1 VAGVDADEV
10 LEASLISRGKVEA
23 PQLSFGGGLE
33 GLLNEPAHR
42 SLYHPSVPQ
51 HTGEPPAARRYVR
64 DPITSYDAAPTE
76 ERHAALRRDIRLVA
90 SLLGEEL
97 ARAEGA
103 EFLDLVGQIREVA
116 KLERYENTQARSGGL
131 ADQLPSI
138 PTGTALLL
146 ARAFAAYFQLA
157 NVTEQVHRAAE
168 LGRSRRAER
177 TWLRDTLER
186 IAEHGVD
193 KDIVG
198 ATLAHL
204 EFRPVFTAH
213 PTESARRSVLSKL
226 LDVAH
231 LVQALGAD
239 PTPAEERRLVRRLR
253 ETILLLWQT
262 SEIRVGRL
270 RPEDEAQ
277 NILYYLSQLYDNAVP
292 TLLEDLDDELF
303 RHGIALDF
311 STSNLRFGSWVGGD
325 RDGNPS
331 VTPAVTSDV
340 LLIQHELGFRKL
352 LGLVDRLTQAL
363 SNSTAIVGISD
374 ELAAS
379 LHSDRVSL
387 PEVHERYMTLN
398 AEEPYRLKCSYI
410 RQRLVN
416 TRSRLAVGA
425 QHVAGEDYAD
435 VEGLISELRLL
446 RDSLARNRGE
456 AVADGLLRGMGRLVR
471 TFGFHVATLDIR
483 ENAEAHHRV
492 LAEIFDRLGELQ
504 RPYAE
509 LDRSQRAALL
519 RAELTGA
526 RPLGASRFTLSPG
539 AATTY
544 ETFESVAAALDRFGD
559 GVIESYVISM
569 TEGVDDVLATVVLA
583 REAGLMDPRACTA
596 RIGIVPLFER
606 VAELRGSG
614 ALLDELLSDPA
625 YRAVVAARGEVQ
637 EVMLGYSDSN
647 KDAGITTSQWEI
659 YRAQGALRDVAHRHG
674 VSLRLFHGRGG
685 TVGRGGGPSA
695 EAILAQPE
703 GTVGAFLKLTEQGE
717 VISDKYNLAELARE
731 NLEAALAAVIES
743 SLVHGSSPQSAPGSD
758 RWFEPMEAVS
768 SAAERAYRD
777 LLANAGLAQY
787 FMSSTPVA
795 ELNDLNLGSRPAYR
809 PEAGTELKALR
820 AIPWVFG
827 WTQSRQIIPGWFGV
841 GSGLAAARGG
851 GAGKALEEMYAQWP
865 FFRTFIGNVEMTLAK
880 TDMDIARMYVQ
891 SLVEPGLHGIFRAI
905 ADEHDRT
912 VAEIL
917 ELTGEPSPIAAR
929 PLLQRTLA
937 VRADYLRPVHYLQVE
952 LLGRHRSGSE
962 EPDLRR
968 ALLITVNAIAA
979 GLRNTG

>member
-1 VAGVDADEV
+1 VV
-10 LEASLISRGKVEA
+10 
-23 PQLSFGGGLE
+23 
-33 GLLNEPAHR
+33 
-42 SLYHPSVPQ
+42 Q
-51 HTGEPPAARRYVR
+51 HTGGGPDIRSYVR

-103 EFLDLVGQIREVA
+103 DFLDLVGQIREVA
-116 KLERYENTQARSGGL
+116 KAERSEGDQAKSGGL
-131 ADQLPSI
+131 AEQLPSI

-168 LGRSRRAER
+168 LGRDRRAER
-177 TWLRDTLER
+177 TWLRETLER
-186 IAEHGVD
+186 IAAHGID
-193 KDIVG
+193 G
-198 ATLAHL
+198 PSLAATLERL

-231 LVQALGAD
+231 IVQTLDSD
-239 PTPAEERRLVRRLR
+239 PTPAEHRRLLRRLR

-270 RPEDEAQ
+270 RPVDEAQ
-277 NILYYLSQLYDNAVP
+277 NIVYYLSQLYDSAVP
-292 TLLEDLDDELF
+292 TLLEDLDDELS
-303 RHGIALDF
+303 RHGIVLRY
-311 STSNLRFGSWVGGD
+311 STSILRFGSWVGGD

-352 LGLVDRLTQAL
+352 LGLVDQLTQAL
-363 SNSTAIVGISD
+363 SNSTAIVEISD
-374 ELAAS
+374 GLTES
-379 LHSDRVSL
+379 LEQDRGYL
-387 PEVHERYMTLN
+387 PEVHQRYMSLN

-416 TRSRLAVGA
+416 TRARFAAASA
-425 QHVAGEDYAD
+425 HVPGQDYASVD
-435 VEGLISELRLL
+435 ELIDELELL
-446 RDSLARNRGE
+446 RDSLAANRGE
-456 AVADGLLRGMGRLVR
+456 AIADGLLRRIGRLVR
-471 TFGFHVATLDIR
+471 TFGFHVATLDVR
-483 ENAEAHHRV
+483 ENAEAHHKV
-492 LAEIFDRLGELQ
+492 LGEIFDRLGELD
-504 RPYAE
+504 RPYGE
-509 LDRSQRAALL
+509 LDRSQRHQLL
-519 RAELTGA
+519 SAELQGV
-526 RPLGASRFTLSPG
+526 RPLGAARFALSPAG
-539 AATTY
+539 TTTFA
-544 ETFESVAAALDRFGD
+544 TFEAVADALDRFGD

-569 TEGVDDVLATVVLA
+569 TEGVDDVLATVLLA
-583 REAGLMDPRACTA
+583 REAGLIESRGRSA

-606 VAELRGSG
+606 VAELRASG
-614 ALLDELLSDPA
+614 RLLDELLSDPS
-625 YRAVVAARGEVQ
+625 YRAVVAARGQVQ

-659 YRAQGALRDVAHRHG
+659 YKAQGVLRDVAHRHG
-674 VSLRLFHGRGG
+674 VALRLFHGRGG

-731 NLEAALAAVIES
+731 NLEAGLAAVIES
-743 SLVHGSSPQSAPGSD
+743 SLLHLSPHSASAAD

-768 SAAERAYRD
+768 FVAELAYRALVD
-777 LLANAGLAQY
+777 NAGLAEY

-795 ELNDLNLGSRPAYR
+795 ELSDLNLGSRPAYR
-809 PEAGTELKALR
+809 PDSGTALRALR

-841 GSGLAAARGG
+841 GSGLAAAREQ
-851 GAGKALEEMYAQWP
+851 GAGTALEEMYANWP
-865 FFRTFIGNVEMTLAK
+865 FFRTFVGNVEMTLAK

-891 SLVEPGLHGIFRAI
+891 ALVGHNQQAIFHEI
-905 ADEHDRT
+905 AVEHDRT
-912 VAEIL
+912 VSEVL
-917 ELTGEPSPIAAR
+917 KLTGETSLIAAR

-962 EPDLRR
+962 EPELRR

>member
-1 VAGVDADEV
+1 V
-10 LEASLISRGKVEA
+10 
-23 PQLSFGGGLE
+23 PQETGGLPDVR
-33 GLLNEPAHR
+33 N
-42 SLYHPSVPQ
+42 
-51 HTGEPPAARRYVR
+51 YVR
-64 DPITSYDAAPTE
+64 DPITSYDAVPTE
-76 ERHAALRRDIRLVA
+76 ERHAALRRDIRLVV

-97 ARAEGA
+97 VRVEGH
-103 EFLDLVGQIREVA
+103 EFLSLVEQIRGVA
-116 KLERYENTQARSGGL
+116 KLEWSEGESVSGGGL
-131 ADQLPSI
+131 AEQLPNI

-168 LGRSRRAER
+168 LGQARRAER
-177 TWLRDTLER
+177 TFLRDTLDR
-186 IAEHGVD
+186 IAEHGID
-193 KDIVG
+193 RERVG
-198 ATLAHL
+198 ATLARL

-231 LVQALGAD
+231 IVQGLGAD
-239 PTPAEERRLVRRLR
+239 PTPAEARRLLARLR

-262 SEIRVGRL
+262 NELRVGRL

-292 TLLEDLDDELF
+292 TLLEDLDDELE
-303 RHGIALDF
+303 RHGVVLGF

-331 VTPAVTSDV
+331 VTPAVTTDV

-352 LGLVDRLTQAL
+352 IGLVDQLTRAL
-363 SNSTAIVGISD
+363 SSSTAIVGISD
-374 ELAAS
+374 AFAES
-379 LHSDRVSL
+379 LEADRLSL
-387 PEVHERYMTLN
+387 PDVYDRYKSLD

-416 TRSRLAVGA
+416 TRSRLAGGTP
-425 QHVAGEDYAD
+425 HVPGEDYAD
-435 VEGLISELRLL
+435 VEGLIYELRVL
-446 RDSLARNRGE
+446 RDSLAANRGE
-456 AVADGLLRGMGRLVR
+456 AIAEGLLGRMGRLVR
-471 TFGFHVATLDIR
+471 TFGFHVATLDVR
-483 ENAEAHHRV
+483 ENAEAHHR
-492 LAEIFDRLGELQ
+492 LLGEMFDQLGELE

-509 LDRSQRAALL
+509 LDRSERSAVLWT
-519 RAELTGA
+519 ELNSA
-526 RPLGASRFTLSPG
+526 RPLGVSRFALSPR

-544 ETFESVAAALDRFGD
+544 ATFETVAAALDRFGD

-583 REAGLMDPRACTA
+583 REAGLIDWRCRWA

-614 ALLDELLSDPA
+614 VLLDELLSNQS
-625 YRAVVAARGEVQ
+625 YRAVVAARGDAQ
-637 EVMLGYSDSN
+637 EVMVGYSDSN

-659 YRAQGALRDVAHRHG
+659 YKAQGVLRDVARRHG
-674 VSLRLFHGRGG
+674 VALRLFHGRGG

-703 GTVGAFLKLTEQGE
+703 RTVDAFLKVTEQGE

-731 NLEAALAAVIES
+731 NLEASLAAVIES
-743 SLVHGSSPQSAPGSD
+743 SLLHSSSPGSTTTSE
-758 RWFEPMEAVS
+758 RWHEVMEAVS
-768 SAAERAYRD
+768 CVAERAYRG
-777 LLANAGLAQY
+777 LLGNVGLAEY

-809 PEAGTELKALR
+809 PESGSDLAALR

-827 WTQSRQIIPGWFGV
+827 WTQSRQIIPGWYGI
-841 GSGLAAARGG
+841 GSGLASARAE
-851 GAGKALEEMYAQWP
+851 GAGEALGEMYDKWP
-865 FFRTFIGNVEMTLAK
+865 FFRTFVGNVEMTLAK
-880 TDMDIARMYVQ
+880 TDMDIAWLYVK
-891 SLVEPGLHGIFRAI
+891 SLVEPGLQAI
-905 ADEHDRT
+905 YGEIAEEHARS

-917 ELTGEPSPIAAR
+917 NLTGESSLIEAR
-929 PLLQRTLA
+929 PLLRRTLA
-937 VRADYLRPVHYLQVE
+937 VRADYLRPVHHLQVE

>member
-1 VAGVDADEV
+1 MAKATG
-10 LEASLISRGKVEA
+10 INQTSRR
-23 PQLSFGGGLE
+23 
-33 GLLNEPAHR
+33 HR
-42 SLYHPSVPQ
+42 DQAARRSRYDPSVPQ
-51 HTGEPPAARRYVR
+51 GTGDSPDARNSVR
-64 DPITSYDAAPTE
+64 DPITSYDAVPTE

-97 ARAEGA
+97 ARAEGQ
-103 EFLDLVGQIREVA
+103 EFLDLVGRIRGVA
-116 KLERYENTQARSGGL
+116 KLEWSAGEQARSGGL
-131 ADQLPSI
+131 AEQLPNI

-168 LGRSRRAER
+168 LGQARRAER
-177 TWLRDTLER
+177 TFLRDTLER
-186 IAEHGVD
+186 IAEHRID
-193 KDIVG
+193 RERVG
-198 ATLAHL
+198 ATLERL

-231 LVQALGAD
+231 LVQALGGD
-239 PTPAEERRLVRRLR
+239 PTPAEERRLVGRLR

-262 SEIRVGRL
+262 SELRIGRL

-277 NILYYLSQLYDNAVP
+277 NVLYYLSQLYDSAVP
-292 TLLEDLDDELF
+292 TLLEDLDDELA
-303 RHGIALDF
+303 RHGIVLGF
-311 STSNLRFGSWVGGD
+311 STSTLRFGSWVGGD

-331 VTPAVTSDV
+331 VTPAVTTDV

-352 LGLVDRLTQAL
+352 VELVEQLTRAL
-363 SNSTAIVGISD
+363 SNSTAIVDVSGA
-374 ELAAS
+374 LLAS
-379 LHSDRVSL
+379 LEADRFAL
-387 PEVHERYMTLN
+387 PDIHDRYMGLD

-410 RQRLVN
+410 RQRLLN
-416 TRSRLAVGA
+416 TRARLAAGTA
-425 QHVAGEDYAD
+425 HLPGEDYRD
-435 VEGLISELRLL
+435 VEAFIDELRLL
-446 RDSLARNRGE
+446 RDSLAANRGE
-456 AVADGLLRGMGRLVR
+456 VIADGLLRRIGRLVR
-471 TFGFHVATLDIR
+471 TFGFHVATLDVR
-483 ENAEAHHRV
+483 ENAEAHHKV
-492 LAEIFDRLGELQ
+492 LGEIFDQLGELE
-504 RPYAE
+504 RPYGE
-509 LDRSQRAALL
+509 LDRSERGAVL
-519 RAELTGA
+519 RTELSSA
-526 RPLGASRFTLSPG
+526 RPLGVSRFALSPR
-539 AATTY
+539 AATIY
-544 ETFESVAAALDRFGD
+544 ATFESVTAALDRFGD

-569 TEGVDDVLATVVLA
+569 TEGVDDILAAAVLA
-583 REAGLMDPRACTA
+583 REAGLIDWRERWA

-606 VAELRGSG
+606 VGELRGSG
-614 ALLDELLSDPA
+614 VLLDELLSDPS
-625 YRAVVAARGEVQ
+625 YRAVVASRGDVQ

-659 YRAQGALRDVAHRHG
+659 YKAQGVLRDVAQRHG
-674 VSLRLFHGRGG
+674 VALRLFHGRGG

-703 GTVGAFLKLTEQGE
+703 RTVDGFLKVTEQGE

-731 NLEAALAAVIES
+731 NLEASLAAVIES
-743 SLVHGSSPQSAPGSD
+743 SLVHSSSLGSGATSD
-758 RWFEPMEAVS
+758 RWHEVMEAVS
-768 SAAERAYRD
+768 SVAERAYRE
-777 LLANAGLAQY
+777 LLGNAGLAQY

-809 PEAGTELKALR
+809 PESGSDLAALR

-841 GSGLAAARGG
+841 GSGLAAARDN
-851 GAGKALEEMYAQWP
+851 GAEQTLGEMYAKWP
-865 FFRTFIGNVEMTLAK
+865 FFRTFVGNVEMTLAK
-880 TDMDIARMYVQ
+880 TDMDIARLYVK
-891 SLVEPGLHGIFRAI
+891 SLVEEEQHGIFREI
-905 ADEHDRT
+905 ADEHART

-917 ELTGEPSPIAAR
+917 KLTGESSLIEAR

-962 EPDLRR
+962 EPELRR

>member
-1 VAGVDADEV
+1 
-10 LEASLISRGKVEA
+10 
-23 PQLSFGGGLE
+23 
-33 GLLNEPAHR
+33 
-42 SLYHPSVPQ
+42 
-51 HTGEPPAARRYVR
+51 VR
-64 DPITSYDAAPTE
+64 DPITSYDAVPTE
-76 ERHAALRRDIRLVA
+76 ERHAALRRDIRLLA

-97 ARAEGA
+97 ARAEGP
-103 EFLDLVGQIREVA
+103 EFLDLVGQIRAVA
-116 KLERYENTQARSGGL
+116 KLEGSQGEQARGGGL
-131 ADQLPSI
+131 AEQLPNI

-168 LGRSRRAER
+168 LGQARRAER
-177 TWLRDTLER
+177 TWLRDTLKR

-193 KDIVG
+193 QESVK
-198 ATLAHL
+198 ATLEHL

-231 LVQALGAD
+231 FVQALDAD
-239 PTPAEERRLVRRLR
+239 PTPAEEKRLVGRLR

-262 SEIRVGRL
+262 SELRIGRL

-277 NILYYLSQLYDNAVP
+277 NVLYYLSQLYDSAVP
-292 TLLEDLDDELF
+292 TLLEDLDDELQ
-303 RHGIALDF
+303 RHGVVLEF
-311 STSNLRFGSWVGGD
+311 STSTLRFGSWVGGD
-325 RDGNPS
+325 RDGNPA
-331 VTPAVTSDV
+331 VTPAVTTEV

-352 LGLVDRLTQAL
+352 LGLVDQLTRAL
-363 SNSTAIVGISD
+363 SNSTAIVEVSS
-374 ELAAS
+374 ELLAS
-379 LHSDRVSL
+379 LEADRVSL
-387 PEVHERYMTLN
+387 SAVYDRYRGLD

-416 TRSRLAVGA
+416 TRARFAAGA
-425 QHVAGEDYAD
+425 AHLSGEDYQG
-435 VEGLISELRLL
+435 VEEFLGELRLL
-446 RDSLARNRGE
+446 RDSLAANRGE
-456 AVADGLLRGMGRLVR
+456 AIADGLLRRVGRLVR
-471 TFGFHVATLDIR
+471 TFGFQVATLDVR
-483 ENAEAHHRV
+483 ENAAAHHRV
-492 LAEIFDRLGELQ
+492 LGEVLDRLGELE
-504 RPYAE
+504 RPYGD
-509 LDRSQRAALL
+509 LDRSERSAVL
-519 RAELTGA
+519 RAELNGA
-526 RPLGASRFTLSPG
+526 RPLGASRFALSPV
-539 AATTY
+539 AATTFA
-544 ETFESVAAALDRFGD
+544 TFESVAAALDRFGD

-569 TEGVDDVLATVVLA
+569 TEGVDDVLAVVVLA
-583 REAGLMDPRACTA
+583 REAGLIDCRERWA

-606 VAELRGSG
+606 VSELRGSG
-614 ALLDELLSDPA
+614 PLLDELLSDPG
-625 YRAVVAARGEVQ
+625 YRALVASRGDVQ

-659 YRAQGALRDVAHRHG
+659 YKAQGVLRDVAHRHG
-674 VSLRLFHGRGG
+674 VALRLFHGRGG

-717 VISDKYNLAELARE
+717 VISDKYNLEELARE
-731 NLEAALAAVIES
+731 NLEACLSAVIES
-743 SLVHGSSPQSAPGSD
+743 SLVHSSSPRSGSKSD
-758 RWFEPMEAVS
+758 RWYEPMEAVS
-768 SAAERAYRD
+768 SVAESSYRD
-777 LLANAGLAQY
+777 LLANPGLAQY
-787 FMSSTPVA
+787 FLSSTPVA
-795 ELNDLNLGSRPAYR
+795 ELDDLNLGSRPAYR
-809 PEAGTELKALR
+809 PESGTELSALR

-841 GSGLAAARGG
+841 GSGLAAARDR
-851 GAGKALEEMYAQWP
+851 GAGRALDEMYAEWP
-865 FFRTFIGNVEMTLAK
+865 FFRTFVSNVEMTLAK
-880 TDMDIARMYVQ
+880 TDMDIARMYVS
-891 SLVEPGLHGIFRAI
+891 SLVEPGLHAIYQQI

-917 ELTGEPSPIAAR
+917 NLTGEPSLIAAR
-929 PLLQRTLA
+929 PLLGRTLA

>member
-1 VAGVDADEV
+1 VARE
-10 LEASLISRGKVEA
+10 
-23 PQLSFGGGLE
+23 
-33 GLLNEPAHR
+33 
-42 SLYHPSVPQ
+42 
-51 HTGEPPAARRYVR
+51 TGEWPNVPNYVR

-90 SLLGEEL
+90 SLLGDEL

-103 EFLDLVGQIREVA
+103 DFLDLVGQVREIA
-116 KLERYENTQARSGGL
+116 KPGRAQGDEARGGGL
-131 ADQLPSI
+131 AQQLPGV

-168 LGRSRRAER
+168 LGRDRRAER
-177 TWLRDTLER
+177 TWLRHTLDR
-186 IAEHGVD
+186 VVD
-193 KDIVG
+193 QRSDVDGLG
-198 ATLAHL
+198 AALGGL

-226 LDVAH
+226 LEVAH
-231 LVQALGAD
+231 LVQGLDAG
-239 PTPAEERRLVRRLR
+239 PTPGEERRIVRRLR

-262 SEIRVGRL
+262 SEIRIGRL

-292 TLLEDLDDELF
+292 TLLEDLDDELA
-303 RHGIALDF
+303 RHNIALEF
-311 STSNLRFGSWVGGD
+311 SASTLRFGSWVGGD

-331 VTPAVTSDV
+331 VTPAVTTHV

-352 LGLVDRLTQAL
+352 MGLVEQLTQAL
-363 SNSTAIVGISD
+363 SNSTAIVEISGD
-374 ELAAS
+374 LRAS
-379 LHSDRVSL
+379 LEADRKVL
-387 PEVHERYMTLN
+387 PEVYERYMILN

-410 RQRLVN
+410 RQRLIN
-416 TRSRLAVGA
+416 TRSRMAAGTA
-425 QHVAGEDYAD
+425 HVPGEDYAD
-435 VEGLISELRLL
+435 VDALIDEIRLV
-446 RDSLARNRGE
+446 RDSLAANKGE
-456 AVADGLLRGMGRLVR
+456 SIADGLVRRIGRLVR
-471 TFGFHVATLDIR
+471 TFGFHVATLDVR
-483 ENAEAHHRV
+483 ENAEAHHKV
-492 LAEIFDRLGELQ
+492 LGEVFDRLGELDK
-504 RPYAE
+504 PYRELHRRERSALLSAE
-509 LDRSQRAALL
+509 LA
-519 RAELTGA
+519 GA
-526 RPLGASRFTLSPG
+526 RPLGVSRFALSPR

-544 ETFESVAAALDRFGD
+544 DTFESVAAALDRFGE

-569 TEGVDDVLATVVLA
+569 TQGVDDVLAVVVLA
-583 REAGLMDPRACTA
+583 REAGLIDPRRNSA

-606 VAELRGSG
+606 VAELRASG
-614 ALLDELLSDPA
+614 ALLDALLSDPS
-625 YRAVVAARGEVQ
+625 YRAVVAARGDVQ

-659 YRAQGALRDVAHRHG
+659 YKAQGVLRDVAHRHG
-674 VSLRLFHGRGG
+674 VALRLFHGRGG

-703 GTVGAFLKLTEQGE
+703 GTVGSFLKLTEQGE

-743 SLVHGSSPQSAPGSD
+743 SLARQAPGTASQ
-758 RWFEPMEAVS
+758 RWFEVMDGVS
-768 SAAERAYRD
+768 SVAESTYRR
-777 LLANAGLAQY
+777 LLGNSGLAQY

-795 ELNDLNLGSRPAYR
+795 ELSDLNLGSRPAYR
-809 PEAGTELKALR
+809 PESGTDMAALR

-841 GSGLAAARGG
+841 GSGLAAARDR
-851 GAGKALEEMYAQWP
+851 GAGLALEEMYAQWP

-880 TDMDIARMYVQ
+880 TDMDIARIYVH
-891 SLVEPGLHGIFRAI
+891 SLVEPALHEIFHEIVA
-905 ADEHDRT
+905 EHDRT
-912 VAEIL
+912 VVEVL
-917 ELTGEPSPIAAR
+917 KLTGEPSLIAAR

-962 EPDLRR
+962 EPELRR
-968 ALLITVNAIAA
+968 ALLITVNAVAA

>member
-1 VAGVDADEV
+1 MAAG
-10 LEASLISRGKVEA
+10 SL
-23 PQLSFGGGLE
+23 
-33 GLLNEPAHR
+33 R
-42 SLYHPSVPQ
+42 SLPRPVGEPVQGRDLKASWLGRDDPAPGSRYDPSVPRGRSDQ
-51 HTGEPPAARRYVR
+51 PAARSYVR
-64 DPITSYDAAPTE
+64 DPITSYDAVPTE

-97 ARAEGA
+97 ARVEGQG
-103 EFLDLVGQIREVA
+103 FLDLVGQIRGVA
-116 KLERYENTQARSGGL
+116 KLEWSEGEQARTGGL
-131 ADQLPSI
+131 AEQLPNI
-138 PTGTALLL
+138 ATGTALLL

-168 LGRSRRAER
+168 LDQARRAER
-177 TWLRDTLER
+177 TFLRDTLER
-186 IAEHGVD
+186 ISEREIDRGTVE
-193 KDIVG
+193 
-198 ATLAHL
+198 ATLMRL

-262 SEIRVGRL
+262 SELRVGRL

-277 NILYYLSQLYDNAVP
+277 NVLYYLSQLYDDAVP
-292 TLLEDLDDELF
+292 TLLEDLDDELAL
-303 RHGIALDF
+303 HGIDLGFAT
-311 STSNLRFGSWVGGD
+311 STLRFGSWVGGD
-325 RDGNPS
+325 RDGNPA
-331 VTPAVTSDV
+331 VTPTVTTDG
-340 LLIQHELGFRKL
+340 LLIGHELGFRKL
-352 LGLVDRLTQAL
+352 IGLVEQLTRAL
-363 SNSTAIVGISD
+363 SNSTAIVDVSD
-374 ELAAS
+374 ELSTS
-379 LHSDRVSL
+379 LQADRTAL
-387 PEVHERYMTLN
+387 PDVYDRYIGLDS
-398 AEEPYRLKCSYI
+398 EEPYRLKCSYI
-410 RQRLVN
+410 RQRLRN
-416 TRSRLAVGA
+416 TRARLAAGTA
-425 QHVAGEDYAD
+425 HVPGEDYQG
-435 VEGLISELRLL
+435 VEGLIEELRLV
-446 RDSLARNRGE
+446 RDSLSENRGE
-456 AVADGLLRGMGRLVR
+456 AIADGLLRRIGRLVR
-471 TFGFHVATLDIR
+471 TFGFHVATLDVR
-483 ENAEAHHRV
+483 ENAEAHHK
-492 LAEIFDRLGELQ
+492 LLGELFDQ
-504 RPYAE
+504 LGELERPYGQLGRSERGAVLRTE
-509 LDRSQRAALL
+509 LNS
-519 RAELTGA
+519 A
-526 RPLGASRFTLSPG
+526 RPLGVPRFALSPR

-544 ETFESVAAALDRFGD
+544 ATFESIAAALDRFGD

-583 REAGLMDPRACTA
+583 REAGLIDWRERWA
-596 RIGIVPLFER
+596 RMGIVPLFER

-614 ALLDELLSDPA
+614 ALLDELLSIPS
-625 YRAVVAARGEVQ
+625 YRAVVASRGDVQ

-659 YRAQGALRDVAHRHG
+659 YKAQGVLRDVAQRHG
-674 VSLRLFHGRGG
+674 VALRLFHGRGG

-703 GTVGAFLKLTEQGE
+703 RTVDGFLKVTEQGE

-731 NLEAALAAVIES
+731 NLEASLAAVIES
-743 SLVHGSSPQSAPGSD
+743 SLVHSTSSGSETTSD
-758 RWFEPMEAVS
+758 RWHEVMESVS
-768 SAAERAYRD
+768 SVAERSYRG
-777 LLANAGLAQY
+777 LLAESGLAQY

-809 PEAGTELKALR
+809 PESGSDLAALR

-841 GSGLAAARGG
+841 GSGLAAARGS
-851 GAGKALEEMYAQWP
+851 GAGETLDELYAKWP
-865 FFRTFIGNVEMTLAK
+865 FFRTFVGNVEMTLAK
-880 TDMDIARMYVQ
+880 TDMDIAGMYVK
-891 SLVEPGLHGIFRAI
+891 SLVEQEQHGIFDQI
-905 ADEHDRT
+905 ADEHART

-917 ELTGEPSPIAAR
+917 KLTGESSLIEAR

-962 EPDLRR
+962 EPELRR

>member
-1 VAGVDADEV
+1 VAQG
-10 LEASLISRGKVEA
+10 
-23 PQLSFGGGLE
+23 
-33 GLLNEPAHR
+33 
-42 SLYHPSVPQ
+42 
-51 HTGEPPAARRYVR
+51 TGESPEVRSYVR
-64 DPITSYDAAPTE
+64 DPITSYDAVPTE

-97 ARAEGA
+97 ARVEGPD
-103 EFLDLVGQIREVA
+103 FLDLVGQIRAVA
-116 KLERYENTQARSGGL
+116 KLERSEGEQGGGGL
-131 ADQLPSI
+131 AEQLPNI
-138 PTGTALLL
+138 PTATALLL

-168 LGRSRRAER
+168 LGQSRRAER
-177 TWLRDTLER
+177 TWLRESLNR
-186 IAEHGVD
+186 IAEHGTD
-193 KDIVG
+193 RESLG

-226 LDVAH
+226 LEVAH
-231 LVQALGAD
+231 LIQALGAD
-239 PTPAEERRLVRRLR
+239 PTPAEERRLVSRLR
-253 ETILLLWQT
+253 ETVLLLWQT

-277 NILYYLSQLYDNAVP
+277 NILYYLSRIYDTAVP
-292 TLLEDLDDELF
+292 TVLEDLDDELA
-303 RHGIALDF
+303 RHGIVLEF
-311 STSNLRFGSWVGGD
+311 STSALRFGSWVGGD

-331 VTPAVTSDV
+331 VTPAVTTEV

-352 LGLVDRLTQAL
+352 VGLLDQLTQAL
-363 SNSTAIVGISD
+363 SNSTAIVDISD
-374 ELAAS
+374 ALSAS
-379 LHSDRVSL
+379 LGADRLSL
-387 PEVHERYMTLN
+387 PEVYDRYIRVD

-416 TRSRLAVGA
+416 TRARLAAGTA
-425 QHVAGEDYAD
+425 HVPGRDYLGVD
-435 VEGLISELRLL
+435 GFIEELRLL
-446 RDSLARNRGE
+446 RDSLAENRGE
-456 AVADGLLRGMGRLVR
+456 AIADGLLRRIARLVR
-471 TFGFHVATLDIR
+471 TFGFHVATLDVR

-492 LAEIFDRLGELQ
+492 LGEIFDHLGELE
-504 RPYAE
+504 RPYGA
-509 LDRSQRAALL
+509 LDRSERSSLL
-519 RAELTGA
+519 RTELRSA
-526 RPLGASRFTLSPG
+526 RPLGASRFELSPS

-544 ETFESVAAALDRFGD
+544 ATFESVAAALDRFGE

-569 TEGVDDVLATVVLA
+569 TEGVDDVLGTVVLA
-583 REAGLMDPRACTA
+583 REAGLIDCRAHWA

-606 VAELRGSG
+606 VAELRRSGS
-614 ALLDELLSDPA
+614 LLDELLSDPC
-625 YRAVVAARGEVQ
+625 YRAVVSSRGDIQ

-659 YRAQGALRDVAHRHG
+659 YKAQNLLRDVAHRHG
-674 VSLRLFHGRGG
+674 VALRLFHGRGG

-717 VISDKYNLAELARE
+717 VISDKYSLAELARE
-731 NLEAALAAVIES
+731 NLEASLAAVIES
-743 SLVHGSSPQSAPGSD
+743 SLVD
-758 RWFEPMEAVS
+758 RWSSRPDTTSVHWHEVMEGVS
-768 SAAERAYRD
+768 SVAERSYRQ
-777 LLANAGLAQY
+777 LLGNPGLAHY

-795 ELNDLNLGSRPAYR
+795 ELHDLNLGSRPAYR
-809 PEAGTELKALR
+809 PESGSELSALR

-841 GSGLAAARGG
+841 GSGLADAREA
-851 GAGKALEEMYAQWP
+851 GAGQALDQMYAKWP

-880 TDMDIARMYVQ
+880 TDMDIAEMYVK
-891 SLVEPGLHGIFRAI
+891 SLVQPVEQAIFREI
-905 ADEHDRT
+905 AYEHART
-912 VAEIL
+912 VAEVL
-917 ELTGEPSPIAAR
+917 ALTGESSPIEAR
-929 PLLQRTLA
+929 PLLRRTLA

-962 EPDLRR
+962 EPELRR
-968 ALLITVNAIAA
+968 ALLITINAIAA

>member
-1 VAGVDADEV
+1 M
-10 LEASLISRGKVEA
+10 
-23 PQLSFGGGLE
+23 PQCTGGPPE
-33 GLLNEPAHR
+33 TR
-42 SLYHPSVPQ
+42 SH
-51 HTGEPPAARRYVR
+51 VR

-103 EFLDLVGQIREVA
+103 EFLDLVGQVREVA
-116 KLERYENTQARSGGL
+116 KLERYESDQARSGGL
-131 ADQLPSI
+131 AEQLPNI

-168 LGRSRRAER
+168 LGRSRRAEH

-186 IAEHGVD
+186 IAEHGID
-193 KDIVG
+193 KDVVS
-198 ATLAHL
+198 ATLGRL

-231 LVQALGAD
+231 LVQALGND
-239 PTPAEERRLVRRLR
+239 PTPAQERRLVRRLR

-262 SEIRVGRL
+262 SEIRLGRL

-292 TLLEDLDDELF
+292 TLLEDLDDELSQ
-303 RHGIALDF
+303 HGIALEF
-311 STSNLRFGSWVGGD
+311 SRSTLRFGSWVGGD

-331 VTPAVTSDV
+331 VTPAITSEV

-352 LGLVDRLTQAL
+352 IGLVDQLTQAL
-363 SNSTAIVGISD
+363 SNSTAIINISE

-379 LHSDRVSL
+379 LESDRSAL
-387 PEVHERYMTLN
+387 GEVYERYMTLN

-410 RQRLVN
+410 RQRLLN
-416 TRSRLAVGA
+416 TRSRFAAGA
-425 QHVAGEDYAD
+425 AHVDGEDYSD
-435 VEGLISELRLL
+435 LEGLIDELRLL
-446 RDSLARNRGE
+446 RDSLASNRGE
-456 AVADGLLRGMGRLVR
+456 AIAEGLLRRIGRLVR
-471 TFGFHVATLDIR
+471 TFGFHVATLDVR

-492 LAEIFDRLGELQ
+492 LGELFDRLDELE

-509 LDRSQRAALL
+509 LDRAERSELL
-519 RAELTGA
+519 SVELTGA
-526 RPLGASRFTLSPG
+526 RPLGASRFALSPS

-544 ETFESVAAALDRFGD
+544 GTFEAMTAALDRFGD

-583 REAGLMDPRACTA
+583 REAGLMDPRAGTA

-606 VAELRGSG
+606 VAELRDSG
-614 ALLDELLSDPA
+614 ALLEELLSNPS
-625 YRAVVAARGEVQ
+625 YRAVVAARGNVQ

-659 YRAQGALRDVAHRHG
+659 YKAQGVLRDVAHRHG
-674 VSLRLFHGRGG
+674 VALRLFHGRGG

-743 SLVHGSSPQSAPGSD
+743 SLVHGSSPQSAAVAD
-758 RWFEPMEAVS
+758 RWFEPMEEVS
-768 SAAERAYRD
+768 SAAEGAYRH
-777 LLANAGLAQY
+777 LLATPGLAQY

-809 PEAGTELKALR
+809 PESGTELKALR

-841 GSGLAAARGG
+841 GSGLAAGRAG
-851 GAGKALEEMYAQWP
+851 GAGQALDEMYAQWP

-891 SLVEPGLHGIFRAI
+891 SLVEPRLHPIFEAI

-917 ELTGEPSPIAAR
+917 KLTDEPSPIAAR

-962 EPDLRR
+962 EPELRR

>member
-1 VAGVDADEV
+1 M
-10 LEASLISRGKVEA
+10 
-23 PQLSFGGGLE
+23 
-33 GLLNEPAHR
+33 
-42 SLYHPSVPQ
+42 
-51 HTGEPPAARRYVR
+51 GEPPDVRNYVR
-64 DPITSYDAAPTE
+64 DPITSYDAVPTE

-90 SLLGEEL
+90 SLLGDEL
-97 ARAEGA
+97 ARVEGQ
-103 EFLDLVGQIREVA
+103 EFLDLVGQIRGVA
-116 KLERYENTQARSGGL
+116 KLEWSEGGQARDGGL
-131 ADQLPSI
+131 AEQLPNI
-138 PTGTALLL
+138 PTSTALLL

-168 LGRSRRAER
+168 LGQARRAER
-177 TWLRDTLER
+177 TFLRDTLDR
-186 IAEHGVD
+186 IAEHRI
-193 KDIVG
+193 DIDSVG
-198 ATLAHL
+198 ATLARL

-231 LVQALGAD
+231 IVQALGAD
-239 PTPAEERRLVRRLR
+239 PTPAEERRLTTRLR

-277 NILYYLSQLYDNAVP
+277 NILFYLSQLYDSAVP
-292 TLLEDLDDELF
+292 TLLEDLDDELE
-303 RHGIALDF
+303 RHGIVLAF

-331 VTPAVTSDV
+331 VTPAVTTEV

-352 LGLVDRLTQAL
+352 IGLVDRLTRAL
-363 SNSTAIVGISD
+363 SNSTAIVEISD
-374 ELAAS
+374 ALSAS
-379 LHSDRVSL
+379 LEADRPSFPDVYD
-387 PEVHERYMTLN
+387 RYKGLD

-416 TRSRLAVGA
+416 TRARLAA
-425 QHVAGEDYAD
+425 DTAHVPGEDYAD
-435 VEGLISELRLL
+435 VEGFIDELRLV
-446 RDSLARNRGE
+446 RDSLAANRGE
-456 AVADGLLRGMGRLVR
+456 AIADGLLRRIGRLVR
-471 TFGFHVATLDIR
+471 TFGFHVATLDVR
-483 ENAEAHHRV
+483 ENAEAHHKM
-492 LAEIFDRLGELQ
+492 LGELFDQ
-504 RPYAE
+504 LGGLARPYAD
-509 LDRSQRAALL
+509 LDRSERSKVLW
-519 RAELTGA
+519 AELSSA
-526 RPLGASRFTLSPG
+526 RPLGVSRFALSSR

-544 ETFESVAAALDRFGD
+544 ATFESVAAALDRFGD

-569 TEGVDDVLATVVLA
+569 TEGVDDVLAAVVLA
-583 REAGLMDPRACTA
+583 REAGLIDWRGRWA

-614 ALLDELLSDPA
+614 ALVDELLSNPS
-625 YRAVVAARGEVQ
+625 YRAVVAARGDVQ
-637 EVMLGYSDSN
+637 EVMVGYSDSN

-659 YRAQGALRDVAHRHG
+659 YKAQGVLRDVARRHG
-674 VSLRLFHGRGG
+674 VALRLFHGRGG

-703 GTVGAFLKLTEQGE
+703 RTVDAFLKVTEQGE

-731 NLEAALAAVIES
+731 NLEASLAAVIEA
-743 SLVHGSSPQSAPGSD
+743 SLLHSSSPRSTITSD
-758 RWFEPMEAVS
+758 RWHEVMEAVS
-768 SAAERAYRD
+768 SVAERAYRG
-777 LLANAGLAQY
+777 LIGNAGLAQY

-809 PEAGTELKALR
+809 PESGSDLSALR

-827 WTQSRQIIPGWFGV
+827 WTQSRQIIPGWYGV
-841 GSGLAAARGG
+841 GSGLAAARDQD
-851 GAGKALEEMYAQWP
+851 AGQDLGEMYDKWP
-865 FFRTFIGNVEMTLAK
+865 FFRTFVGNVEMTLAK
-880 TDMDIARMYVQ
+880 TDMDIAWLYVK
-891 SLVEPGLHGIFRAI
+891 SLVEPGLHAI
-905 ADEHDRT
+905 YEEIAEEHTRS
-912 VAEIL
+912 VVEIL
-917 ELTGEPSPIAAR
+917 NLTGESSLIEAR
-929 PLLQRTLA
+929 PLLRRTLA
-937 VRADYLRPVHYLQVE
+937 VRADYLRPVHHLQVE

>member
-1 VAGVDADEV
+1 M
-10 LEASLISRGKVEA
+10 S
-23 PQLSFGGGLE
+23 
-33 GLLNEPAHR
+33 
-42 SLYHPSVPQ
+42 SLYDPSVVQ
-51 HTGEPPAARRYVR
+51 DTGDWPEVRSYVR

-103 EFLDLVGQIREVA
+103 DFLDLVGQIREVA
-116 KLERYENTQARSGGL
+116 KLERSEGDQARSGGL
-131 ADQLPSI
+131 AEQLPNI
-138 PTGTALLL
+138 ATGTALLL

-168 LGRSRRAER
+168 LGRDRRAER
-177 TWLRDTLER
+177 TWLRETLDR
-186 IAEHGVD
+186 VAEQRSDAENLGP
-193 KDIVG
+193 
-198 ATLAHL
+198 ALEHL

-226 LDVAH
+226 LEVAH
-231 LVQALGAD
+231 LVQGLGDD

-262 SEIRVGRL
+262 SEIRIGRL

-277 NILYYLSQLYDNAVP
+277 NILYYLSQLYDSAVP
-292 TLLEDLDDELF
+292 TLLEDLDDELA
-303 RHGIALDF
+303 RHNVALSF
-311 STSNLRFGSWVGGD
+311 STSTLRFGSWVGGD

-331 VTPAVTSDV
+331 VTPAVTTHV

-352 LGLVDRLTQAL
+352 LGLVDQLIQAL
-363 SNSTAIVGISD
+363 SNSAAIVGIS
-374 ELAAS
+374 EALSAS
-379 LHSDRVSL
+379 LQADRDLL
-387 PEVHERYMTLN
+387 PDVYERYMVLN

-416 TRSRLAVGA
+416 TRSRMAAGTA
-425 QHVAGEDYAD
+425 HVPGTDYDGIEA
-435 VEGLISELRLL
+435 LIDELRLV
-446 RDSLARNRGE
+446 RDSLAANRGE
-456 AVADGLLRGMGRLVR
+456 AIAEGLVRRIGRLVR
-471 TFGFHVATLDIR
+471 TFGFHVATLDVR
-483 ENAEAHHRV
+483 ENAEAHHKV
-492 LAEIFDRLGELQ
+492 LREVFDRLGELEK
-504 RPYAE
+504 PYGE
-509 LDRSQRAALL
+509 LDRSERCALL
-519 RAELTGA
+519 SGELSGA
-526 RPLGASRFTLSPG
+526 RPLGASRFALSAT
-539 AATTY
+539 AATTF

-583 REAGLMDPRACTA
+583 REAGLIDPRRGSA

-606 VAELRGSG
+606 VAELRASG
-614 ALLDELLSDPA
+614 ALLDELLSDPS
-625 YRAVVAARGEVQ
+625 YRAVVGARGDVQ

-659 YRAQGALRDVAHRHG
+659 YKAQGALRDVAHRHG
-674 VSLRLFHGRGG
+674 IALRLFHGRGG

-703 GTVGAFLKLTEQGE
+703 GTVGGFLKLTEQGE

-731 NLEAALAAVIES
+731 NLEAGLAAVIES
-743 SLVHGSSPQSAPGSD
+743 SLVRRAPLHLGAGSE
-758 RWFEPMEAVS
+758 RWFAPMEEVS
-768 SAAERAYRD
+768 SFAEGAYRK
-777 LLANAGLAQY
+777 LLGNSGLSQY

-795 ELNDLNLGSRPAYR
+795 ELSDLNLGSRPAYR
-809 PEAGTELKALR
+809 PESGTDLAALR

-841 GSGLAAARGG
+841 GSGLAAARDH
-851 GAGKALEEMYAQWP
+851 GAGPALEDMYARWP

-880 TDMDIARMYVQ
+880 TDMDIASMYVH
-891 SLVEPGLHGIFRAI
+891 SLVEPGLHSILREI
-905 ADEHDRT
+905 AEEQDRT
-912 VAEIL
+912 VAEVL
-917 ELTGEPSPIAAR
+917 KLTGEPSLIAAR

-952 LLGRHRSGSE
+952 LLGRHRSGAD
-962 EPDLRR
+962 EPELRR
-968 ALLITVNAIAA
+968 ALLITVNAVAA

>member
-1 VAGVDADEV
+1 MTLGVTSKYD
-10 LEASLISRGKVEA
+10 
-23 PQLSFGGGLE
+23 
-33 GLLNEPAHR
+33 
-42 SLYHPSVPQ
+42 PSVSQGTVDSP
-51 HTGEPPAARRYVR
+51 GARSYVR
-64 DPITSYDAAPTE
+64 DPITSYDAVPTE

-103 EFLDLVGQIREVA
+103 DFLELVGQIREVA
-116 KLERYENTQARSGGL
+116 KLERTEGDQARSGGL
-131 ADQLPSI
+131 TEQLPNI

-168 LGRSRRAER
+168 LSRARRAER
-177 TWLRDTLER
+177 TWLRETLNR
-186 IAEHGVD
+186 VAEHEIDPASVA
-193 KDIVG
+193 
-198 ATLAHL
+198 ATLSHL
-204 EFRPVFTAH
+204 QFRPVFTAH

-239 PTPAEERRLVRRLR
+239 PTPAEQRRLLRRLR

-262 SEIRVGRL
+262 SEIRIGRL
-270 RPEDEAQ
+270 RPQDEAQ
-277 NILYYLSQLYDNAVP
+277 NILYYLAQLYDNAVP
-292 TLLEDLDDELF
+292 TLLEDLDDELL
-303 RHGIALDF
+303 RHGVVLEF

-331 VTPAVTSDV
+331 VTPGVTTEV

-352 LGLVDRLTQAL
+352 AELVEQLTQAL
-363 SNSTAIVGISD
+363 SNSTAIVDIS
-374 ELAAS
+374 EELSSSLAA
-379 LHSDRVSL
+379 DRVSL
-387 PEVHERYMTLN
+387 PEVYERYKSLN
-398 AEEPYRLKCSYI
+398 SEEPYRLKCSYI
-410 RQRLVN
+410 RRKLAN
-416 TRSRLAVGA
+416 TRARLAA
-425 QHVAGEDYAD
+425 NASHVEGEDYAD
-435 VEGLISELRLL
+435 VDELIDELRLL
-446 RDSLARNRGE
+446 RDSLTANKGE
-456 AVADGLLRGMGRLVR
+456 AIAEGLLRRIARLVR
-471 TFGFHVATLDIR
+471 TFGFRVATLDVR
-483 ENAEAHHRV
+483 ENADAHHRV
-492 LAEIFDRLGELQ
+492 LGEVFDGLGELA
-504 RPYAE
+504 RPYGE
-509 LDRSQRAALL
+509 LDRSERSALL
-519 RAELTGA
+519 RAELSGA
-526 RPLGASRFTLSPG
+526 RPLGASRSSLSAS

-544 ETFESVAAALDRFGD
+544 STFESVCAALDRFGE
-559 GVIESYVISM
+559 GVIESYIISM
-569 TEGVDDVLATVVLA
+569 TEGVDDVLAVVVLA
-583 REAGLMDPRACTA
+583 REAGLIDWRTLSA

-614 ALLDELLSDPA
+614 ALLDELLSDPT
-625 YRAVVAARGEVQ
+625 YRAVVASRGDIQ

-659 YRAQGALRDVAHRHG
+659 YKAQGALRDVTQRHG

-731 NLEAALAAVIES
+731 NLEACLSAVIES
-743 SLVHGSSPQSAPGSD
+743 SLVHGSSPQAHAATD
-758 RWFEPMEAVS
+758 TWFEPMEAVS
-768 SAAERAYRD
+768 TVAESAYRE
-777 LLANAGLAQY
+777 LLGRPGLAQY

-809 PEAGTELKALR
+809 PDSGTELASLR

-841 GSGLAAARGG
+841 GSGLAAARER
-851 GAGKALEEMYAQWP
+851 GAGRALEEMYAKWP

-880 TDMDIARMYVQ
+880 TDIDIARLYVQ
-891 SLVEPGLHGIFRAI
+891 SLVEPSLHAIFQEI

-917 ELTGEPSPIAAR
+917 NLTGEPSLIAAR

-962 EPDLRR
+962 EPELRR

>member
-1 VAGVDADEV
+1 MRHGRYD
-10 LEASLISRGKVEA
+10 
-23 PQLSFGGGLE
+23 
-33 GLLNEPAHR
+33 
-42 SLYHPSVPQ
+42 PSVPQ
-51 HTGEPPAARRYVR
+51 ETGESPDARTYVR

-90 SLLGEEL
+90 SLLGDEL
-97 ARAEGA
+97 ARVEGQA
-103 EFLDLVGQIREVA
+103 FLDLVGQIRGVA
-116 KLERYENTQARSGGL
+116 KLEWSEGEQARSGGL
-131 ADQLPSI
+131 ADQLPDV

-168 LGRSRRAER
+168 LSQARRAER
-177 TWLRDTLER
+177 TWLRVTLDR
-186 IAEHGVD
+186 IAEQGIDRESV
-193 KDIVG
+193 
-198 ATLAHL
+198 AAALSRL

-231 LVQALGAD
+231 IVQALRAD
-239 PTPAEERRLVRRLR
+239 PTPAEERRLVGRLR

-262 SEIRVGRL
+262 SELRVGRL

-277 NILYYLSQLYDNAVP
+277 NVLYYLSQLYDSAVP
-292 TLLEDLDDELF
+292 TLLEDLDDELA
-303 RHGIALDF
+303 RHGIVLGF
-311 STSNLRFGSWVGGD
+311 STSTLRFGSWVGGD

-331 VTPAVTSDV
+331 VTPAVTTDV
-340 LLIQHELGFRKL
+340 LLMQHELGFRKL
-352 LGLVDRLTQAL
+352 VGLVDQLTRTL
-363 SNSTAIVGISD
+363 SNSTAIVDVSGA
-374 ELAAS
+374 LLAS
-379 LHSDRVSL
+379 LEADRVSL
-387 PEVHERYMTLN
+387 PGVYDRYMGLD
-398 AEEPYRLKCSYI
+398 AEEPYRLKCSYM

-416 TRSRLAVGA
+416 TRARLAAGTA
-425 QHVAGEDYAD
+425 HVPGEDYAD
-435 VEGLISELRLL
+435 LEPFIDELQLL
-446 RDSLARNRGE
+446 SDSLAANRGE
-456 AVADGLLRGMGRLVR
+456 AIAEGLLRRMGRLVR
-471 TFGFHVATLDIR
+471 TFGFHLATLDVR
-483 ENAEAHHRV
+483 ENAEAHHKV
-492 LAEIFDRLGELQ
+492 LGEIFDQLGELP
-504 RPYAE
+504 RPYGQ
-509 LDRSQRAALL
+509 LDRSERSVVL
-519 RAELTGA
+519 RTELSSA
-526 RPLGASRFTLSPG
+526 RPLGVSRFALSPR

-544 ETFESVAAALDRFGD
+544 ATFESVAAALNRFGD

-583 REAGLMDPRACTA
+583 REAGLIDSRGRWA

-614 ALLDELLSDPA
+614 ALLEELLSDPS
-625 YRAVVAARGEVQ
+625 YRAVVAARGDVQ
-637 EVMLGYSDSN
+637 EVMVGYSDSN

-659 YRAQGALRDVAHRHG
+659 YKAQGVLRDVAQRNG
-674 VSLRLFHGRGG
+674 VALRLFHGRGG

-703 GTVGAFLKLTEQGE
+703 RTVEAFLKVTEQGE

-731 NLEAALAAVIES
+731 NLEASLAAVIES
-743 SLVHGSSPQSAPGSD
+743 SLLHSSSLGTDTASD
-758 RWFEPMEAVS
+758 RWHEVMEAVS
-768 SAAERAYRD
+768 SVAERAYRK
-777 LLANAGLAQY
+777 LLGNEGLAQY

-795 ELNDLNLGSRPAYR
+795 ELNELNLGSRPAYR
-809 PEAGTELKALR
+809 PESGSDLAALR

-841 GSGLAAARGG
+841 GSGLAAARKR
-851 GAGKALEEMYAQWP
+851 GAGQALGEMYARWP
-865 FFRTFIGNVEMTLAK
+865 FFRTFVGNVEMTLAK
-880 TDMDIARMYVQ
+880 TDMDIAWLYVK
-891 SLVEPGLHGIFRAI
+891 SLVEHDKHAIFEEI
-905 ADEHDRT
+905 ADEHART

-917 ELTGEPSPIAAR
+917 NLTGESTLIEAR
-929 PLLQRTLA
+929 PLLRRTLA

-962 EPDLRR
+962 EPELRR